1 MELLHQV
8 LILWAYLNKS
18 TKGHLRSNTMQEQLK
33 AAALSYLRA
42 ALSCVGALYLS
53 GITDPKV
60 LANAFL
66 AGLIGPVL
74 KALAPNE
81 KQLGI
86 GAK

>member
-1 MELLHQV
+1 M
-8 LILWAYLNKS
+8 K
-18 TKGHLRSNTMQEQLK
+18 EQLK

-42 ALSCVGALYLS
+42 ALACVGALYLS

-60 LANAFL
+60 LVNAFI

-74 KALAPNE
+74 KAVAPNE

>member
-1 MELLHQV
+1 LS
-8 LILWAYLNKS
+8 A
-18 TKGHLRSNTMQEQLK
+18 QLK

-53 GITDPKV
+53 GISDPQV
-60 LANAFL
+60 LANAFI

>member
-1 MELLHQV
+1 M
-8 LILWAYLNKS
+8 K
-18 TKGHLRSNTMQEQLK
+18 EQFK

-42 ALSCVGALYLS
+42 AFSCVGALYLS

-60 LANAFL
+60 LANAFI

-81 KQLGI
+81 EQFGVGK
-86 GAK
+86 K

>member
-1 MELLHQV
+1 MALSHQV
-8 LILWAYLNKS
+8 LTRFLYSNRS

-53 GITDPKV
+53 GISDPKV
-60 LANAFL
+60 LANAFI
-66 AGLIGPVL
+66 AGLIGPLL
-74 KALAPNE
+74 KAVDP
-81 KQLGI
+81 KQKEYGI

>member
-1 MELLHQV
+1 LGGLK
-8 LILWAYLNKS
+8 LSA
-18 TKGHLRSNTMQEQLK
+18 QLK

-42 ALSCVGALYLS
+42 AISCAGALYLS
-53 GITDPKV
+53 GISDPKV

-81 KQLGI
+81 KQFGV
-86 GAK
+86 GKK